1 MSVRMYWFFSQLTVV
16 LVPGRQELTEARLS
30 MSRGMYQKVCVKQTY
45 VCACFACCWKLQAYL
60 LPHVNHKW
68 GESFDGCDWLTE
80 SLKNANKHYFFEW
93 TWTTA
98 VMYVFLFN
106 TCYLITWSAW
116 VVDTLDRRC
125 FNNGFDFPKFVFC
138 LHTHGKDMA
147 RLNTQIKPPKS

>member
-1 MSVRMYWFFSQLTVV
+1 MYWFFSSQLTVV
-16 LVPGRQELTEARLS
+16 LVPGRQGLSEACFL
-30 MSRGMYQKVCVKQTY
+30 YLVVCTKVCVSKLTLITLLAAESYKPIYFQCEPHTY
-45 VCACFACCWKLQAYL
+45 L
-60 LPHVNHKW
+60 W

-80 SLKNANKHYFFEW
+80 SLKNANKHYFFVW

-106 TCYLITWSAW
+106 TCFLITWSAW
-116 VVDTLDRRC
+116 VVDTLDSRS